1 MIEKSVARFT
11 LKRVGADGAEE
22 VVGGHGT
29 RLEGVEAGVEAMA
42 VERDTAFSLYDGGRL
57 VSKFGH
63 SRLARTADPA
73 AAAMLGAL
81 S

>member
-1 MIEKSVARFT
+1 MSEARIAGRFT
-11 LKRVGADGAEE
+11 LRRVHPDGAEE
-22 VVGGHGT
+22 VVGGHET
-29 RLEGVEAGVEAMA
+29 RLEGVETGVEAMSA
-42 VERDTAFSLYDGGRL
+42 DREAAFSLYDGGRL

-73 AAAMLGAL
+73 AAMLGAL